1 MLRSVLHSRAVDFL
15 RQWIGVLLILAGL
28 ARAGAV
34 ILQDPMVGYANQSD
48 MHGTSA
54 CVGLFPAADPA
65 SRAPTADAP
74 ISRYAL
80 GARTDGCYLSAE
92 VGISATAVAL
102 ARATGVD
109 ATRFRLQWVGY
120 VKLALLF
127 GAAFLIAWLLR
138 DHPAASAFHGLV
150 VLLVLADPVVTL
162 WMNTLY
168 QEFALVWSLYL
179 VMAAGCVLALY
190 DRQSLLTWALL
201 VMGLVVL
208 AVARAEY
215 ALLAPVL
222 FIAAWPWLWHSSH
235 RLTTAAA
242 VITIA
247 AMGVG
252 LFVLPK
258 PLQVAKGDRTDTY
271 LQLIVPA
278 SSSTI
283 RGLGTLGLPDTCEPL
298 VGASWQ
304 RQRGE
309 SVEKSCPQVYALSG
323 FSLVRFAADEPA
335 GFARAAARLM
345 PAAQGIAP
353 TYLGT
358 LEGQRGKTIDDLP
371 WWGFSPIRA
380 MDALLPA
387 PVFVAMTLA
396 TWMLAPAGLVALL
409 VLRRWR
415 GDPLAPLLLAMLLG
429 LTAIYSFVAT
439 MAGGGLTE
447 AARHYLPGSLAT
459 YVALLGVIAAI
470 PVLAL
475 RWKETPKESLLE
487 LGVGLAV
494 IVLAAYAGFVAVD
507 WASSQPR
514 AVGSL
519 ETPAVREVPAG
530 GTLALRGW
538 AVDPSGVE
546 AVRVRVG
553 NVVRTARLGE
563 PATAKGLFSVAN
575 VYAGYPGA
583 ATAAFA
589 LDLTREELTQAG
601 APNPLTLRVE
611 VQGRNGASTEV
622 DRRNLVFQGS
632 DPIQAPRQ

>member
-1 MLRSVLHSRAVDFL
+1 VEFL

-34 ILQDPMVGYANQSD
+34 IVQDPMVGYANQSD

-54 CVGLFPAADPA
+54 CVGIFPAKDAA
-65 SRAPTADAP
+65 SRAPTPEAP

-80 GARTDGCYLSAE
+80 GSRTDGCYQSAE
-92 VGISATAVAL
+92 VGISATAVAI

-109 ATRFRLQWVGY
+109 PARFRLQWVGY

-127 GAAFLIAWLLR
+127 GAAFVMAWLFR

-179 VMAAGCVLALY
+179 VIGAASVLALY

-201 VMGLVVL
+201 VVGLIVL
-208 AVARAEY
+208 AMARAEY
-215 ALLAPVL
+215 ALLAPLLVL
-222 FIAAWPWLWHSSH
+222 AAWPWLFHSSH
-235 RLTTAAA
+235 RLTVAAA
-242 VITIA
+242 VITIVA
-247 AMGVG
+247 TAVG

-258 PLQVAKGDRTDTY
+258 PLQVAKAERTDTY
-271 LQLIVPA
+271 LQLVVPA
-278 SSSTI
+278 SSSAT

-309 SVEKSCPQVYALSG
+309 SIEKSCPQVYALTG
-323 FSLVRFAADEPA
+323 YSLLRFAADEPA
-335 GFARAAARLM
+335 AFARAAARLM

-358 LEGQRGKTIDDLP
+358 WEGQRGKTIDDLP
-371 WWGFSPIRA
+371 WWGFSPLHA
-380 MDALLPA
+380 LDALLPA
-387 PVFVAMTLA
+387 SVFMAMTVI
-396 TWMLAPAGLVALL
+396 TWMLAPAGLIALL
-409 VLRRWR
+409 ALRRWR
-415 GDPLAPLLLAMLLG
+415 GDPLAPLLVAMLLG
-429 LTAIYSFVAT
+429 ITAIYSFVAT
-439 MAGGGLTE
+439 MAGGGLSE

-459 YVALLGVIAAI
+459 YVAMLGVIAAI

-475 RWKETPKESLLE
+475 RWKETPKEALLE
-487 LGVGLAV
+487 LGVGVAV
-494 IVLAAYAGFVAVD
+494 IVLAAYGTFVALD
-507 WASSQPR
+507 WTSSQPR
-514 AVGSL
+514 AVGAL
-519 ETPAVREVPAG
+519 DTPAVRDMPAG

-563 PATAKGLFSVAN
+563 ATTPKGMFSISN

-583 ATAAFA
+583 GAAGFM
-589 LDLTREELTQAG
+589 LDLSRDELTQAG

-611 VQGRNGASTEV
+611 VQGRNGASTEI
-622 DRRNLVFQGS
+622 DRRNLVF
-632 DPIQAPRQ
+632 APEKPS